1 MTLFRRTA
9 YFRLFLIFLICLLVL
24 EGVLLSL
31 LSWSRSVVKDELN
44 ASTAANVGYLCSKF
58 EEDIRH
64 IRYQL
69 ECATQSTQITH
80 FFTYYQTMSPS
91 EKYTAARSAMAYLD
105 SLYLNSQSIGQL
117 YLYYVPLQIR
127 LSAAKEHAIS
137 DVDREALDALLCGVR
152 SSCSTRRLRA
162 HA

>member
-24 EGVLLSL
+24 EGVLLCL
-31 LSWSRSVVKDELN
+31 LSWSRSVVKNELN
-44 ASTAANVGYLCSKF
+44 ASTAANVDYMSRKF
-58 EEDIRH
+58 EEDFEH

-80 FFTYYQTMSPS
+80 LFTYYQTMSPA
-91 EKYTAARSAMAYLD
+91 ERYVAVRDAMAYLD

-117 YLYYVPLQIR
+117 YLYDFPLQLR
-127 LSAAKEHAIS
+127 LSAPKDHTIS
-137 DVDREALDALLCGVR
+137 AVDKQTLEGLLQMALG
-152 SSCSTRRLRA
+152 
-162 HA
+162 